1 MQPGSLIT
9 GERTVPGVWH
19 ENYWFRRHEVV
30 YAACWRCVERRPARF
45 LDAGCGEGYGVALL
59 ASHWPRAVGVGLDY
73 DPHVTR
79 HARSAHGSRRTAY
92 LQGALTSIP
101 LPDKTFDIVVSL
113 QTVEHMWSPGD
124 YVRELH
130 RVCRPGGTV
139 VISTPN
145 RLTFSP
151 GVGRR
156 EKPGNLFHS
165 REYDAEEIVGELGR
179 WAPSLEVRQLL
190 GVHHG
195 ERVAAWEAAHG
206 SIADAQHATA
216 PAAWSAHL
224 AAMVASVTTD
234 DFRLSPRALDASLDL
249 VAVLRAV

>member
-1 MQPGSLIT
+1 
-9 GERTVPGVWH
+9 VWH

-30 YAACWRCVERRPARF
+30 YAACGRWVERRPVRC

-59 ASHWPRAVGVGLDY
+59 ASLWPRAVGVGLDY
-73 DPHVTR
+73 DPQATA
-79 HARSAHGSRRTAY
+79 HARSAHGSRSTAY

-101 LPDKTFDIVVSL
+101 LPNKTFDMVVSL

-130 RVCRPGGTV
+130 RVCRPGGAV

-151 GVGRR
+151 GVRRR
-156 EKPGNLFHS
+156 EKPDNLFHC
-165 REYDAEEIVGELGR
+165 REYDPEELVGELGR
-179 WAPSLEVRQLL
+179 WCASLQVRQLL

-195 ERVAAWEAAHG
+195 ERLAAWEAVEG
-206 SIADAQHATA
+206 SIAAAQHATA
-216 PAAWSAHL
+216 PSAWSANL

-249 VAVLRAV
+249 VVVLRAL

>member
-1 MQPGSLIT
+1 
-9 GERTVPGVWH
+9 
-19 ENYWFRRHEVV
+19 VV
-30 YAACWRCVERRPARF
+30 YAACGRWVERRPARF
-45 LDAGCGEGYGVALL
+45 LDAGCGEGYGAALL
-59 ASHWPRAVGVGLDY
+59 ASHWPGAHGVGLDY
-73 DPHVTR
+73 DPHATR
-79 HARSAHGSRRTAY
+79 HARSAYGSRSTAY
-92 LQGALTSIP
+92 LQGALTLIP
-101 LPDKTFDIVVSL
+101 LPDKTFDMIVSL

-151 GVGRR
+151 GLGRR

-179 WAPSLEVRQLL
+179 WSPSLEVHQLL

-195 ERVAAWEAAHG
+195 ARLAAWEAVHG

-216 PAAWSAHL
+216 PSVWSANL
-224 AAMVASVTTD
+224 AAMVGSVMAD
-234 DFRLSPRALDASLDL
+234 DFKLSPRALDASLDL
-249 VAVLRAV
+249 VMVLRSV